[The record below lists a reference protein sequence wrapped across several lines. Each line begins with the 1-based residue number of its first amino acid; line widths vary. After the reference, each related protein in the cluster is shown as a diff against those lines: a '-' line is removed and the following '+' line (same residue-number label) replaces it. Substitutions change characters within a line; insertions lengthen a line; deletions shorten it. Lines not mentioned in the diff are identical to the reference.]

1 MPEED
6 NDGPLILEVD
16 KEEEGVDEDE
26 EYEDDVDDGIDEL
39 QELDENEWGQ
49 VLESM
54 AVVLETVTKVGY

>member
-26 EYEDDVDDGIDEL
+26 EDEDDVDDGIDKL